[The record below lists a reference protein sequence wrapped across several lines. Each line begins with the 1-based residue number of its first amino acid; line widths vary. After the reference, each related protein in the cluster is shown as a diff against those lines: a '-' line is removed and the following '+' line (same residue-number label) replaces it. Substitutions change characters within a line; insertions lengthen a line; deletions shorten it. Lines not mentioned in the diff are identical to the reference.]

1 MLRARQMWAERYIL
15 VSEGMLEQALEET
28 VGARGRTL
36 EEAGRWKRLDAG
48 RNVETDVA
56 IEDDW

>member
-1 MLRARQMWAERYIL
+1 
-15 VSEGMLEQALEET
+15 MLEQA
-28 VGARGRTL
+28 L

>member
-1 MLRARQMWAERYIL
+1 
-15 VSEGMLEQALEET
+15 MLEQ
-28 VGARGRTL
+28 VL

-56 IEDDW
+56 IDEE

>member
-1 MLRARQMWAERYIL
+1 MLRARQMWAGRYIL
-15 VSEGMLEQALEET
+15 VSEGNVEQ
-28 VGARGRTL
+28 TL
-36 EEAGRWKRLDAG
+36 KEIGRWKRLDAG